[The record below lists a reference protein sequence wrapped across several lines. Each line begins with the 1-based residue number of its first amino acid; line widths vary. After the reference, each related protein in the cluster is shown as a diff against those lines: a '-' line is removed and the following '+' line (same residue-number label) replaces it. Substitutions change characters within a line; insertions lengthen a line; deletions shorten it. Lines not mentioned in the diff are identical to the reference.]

1 MSPGKISEK
10 VVTNRLAWI
19 EEMVV
24 GVRALPLTDFD
35 AFVQDPRNVAAAESY
50 LRRSLEALLD
60 IGRHIL
66 AKAFGMAISEYKGIP
81 QGLREVGVLSV
92 EEAHL
97 LREMAGYRNRLV
109 HFYDQV
115 STEELYTI
123 CGEEIEDVLQIAYH
137 LRDWMASH
145 PEMVDQT
152 L

>member
-1 MSPGKISEK
+1 
-10 VVTNRLAWI
+10 
-19 EEMVV
+19 
-24 GVRALPLTDFD
+24 
-35 AFVQDPRNVAAAESY
+35 
-50 LRRSLEALLD
+50 
-60 IGRHIL
+60 
-66 AKAFGMAISEYKGIP
+66 MAISEYKGIP

-109 HFYDQV
+109 HFYDEV

-123 CGEEIEDVLQIAYH
+123 CGEEIEDVLQIAYR